1 MKESRLER
9 IPLPFLRWRGFTI
22 RMFLIAL
29 LPVLI
34 VILAIVF
41 LSQYLH
47 LREMRIMVGDRNL
60 RSVRLAADNIAG
72 DLREKQRILLLYE
85 KSTAQTRAELD
96 LAAYFDG
103 GAALYD
109 RSTNQFEPLTAG
121 FFLNNSFADESAQS
135 WPSLADGWA
144 AEADLLL
151 STLGAQTVL
160 AVPGLAGE
168 EDVYLLGLFD
178 TQTFL
183 RGSLAHLMQA
193 ANVSVWIEDG
203 DSRVL
208 YQATTGAVDKNAPPL
223 EPAAQDGHVMEGVQ
237 ILPAQQGNL
246 VLSYAPVSGTDWQI
260 VYAETWGNITSSLI
274 NTTFYTPLILIPLL
288 VIAALALWFGAR
300 QIVIPLQKLQR
311 QSLRLGKGDFAEIE
325 NPVGGIE
332 EIQNLQQQLVLVSRE
347 LQLAQGNL
355 HQYIGSLT
363 AGVENER
370 QNLARELHDDTLQS
384 LITLQQRVQMAEMQ
398 RQQTEL
404 GEPLDLAELKNV
416 IQHSIQNMRRL
427 LRGLRPAYLDD
438 FGLISALKILVEETD
453 SAQPVQ
459 IRLSVQGEERRLPA
473 HVELALYRITQEA
486 LSNVLRHAQAQQA
499 EVSFVFD
506 KARVTSEI
514 KDDGLGFAAPQQ
526 LDSFA
531 SGGHFGLLG
540 MSERADLVGAK
551 LEIIS
556 SSGQGTTVR
565 VVCEV

>member
-1 MKESRLER
+1 
-9 IPLPFLRWRGFTI
+9 
-22 RMFLIAL
+22 
-29 LPVLI
+29 
-34 VILAIVF
+34 
-41 LSQYLH
+41 
-47 LREMRIMVGDRNL
+47 
-60 RSVRLAADNIAG
+60 
-72 DLREKQRILLLYE
+72 
-85 KSTAQTRAELD
+85 
-96 LAAYFDG
+96 
-103 GAALYD
+103 
-109 RSTNQFEPLTAG
+109 
-121 FFLNNSFADESAQS
+121 
-135 WPSLADGWA
+135 
-144 AEADLLL
+144 
-151 STLGAQTVL
+151 
-160 AVPGLAGE
+160 
-168 EDVYLLGLFD
+168 
-178 TQTFL
+178 
-183 RGSLAHLMQA
+183 
-193 ANVSVWIEDG
+193 
-203 DSRVL
+203 
-208 YQATTGAVDKNAPPL
+208 
-223 EPAAQDGHVMEGVQ
+223 
-237 ILPAQQGNL
+237 
-246 VLSYAPVSGTDWQI
+246 